1 MTSTRRAQSTDVR
14 IRAVRPNAGLR
25 KAYAGKLRSLV
36 RQMAQDVAK
45 ELEGLY
51 RKVEPR
57 IAKDAKSE
65 SPAERLQ
72 KIIDRTRKKWEESTR
87 DFAEDT
93 ADWFVRKTRDHVDRA
108 QNSALRASG
117 FEGFDLRFDKG
128 QISQDAFDALVN
140 ANTSLIKSISSRYL
154 QEVEGLVMRAVTDGR
169 DVAGLKSELS
179 KRYGITQRRAD
190 FIARDQCN
198 KATEA
203 LCRANDLE
211 VGVEQG
217 EWIHVPGKH
226 TSRETH
232 KEMDGKKFDLKKG
245 LYDRDVGRYVLP
257 GELPGCFVGESKL
270 NDLPF
275 PMKLYRRLY
284 TGKLAEFITDD
295 GTVCSATPNHPV
307 LTLKGWKPARLL
319 DKGDY
324 LIHKKRTDCSLI
336 RELNANRVVPT
347 FKELFDSLVLGGVP
361 ASVSE
366 GSAGQ
371 FHGDG
376 ADGEVDVI
384 DVYGLLTNE
393 VNAELSHVCGKVG
406 LSFAEAADFARLL
419 SGLRPSDAFIVRVS
433 NSGDG
438 KISGLCDRFSS
449 FFRSLSKTQKLCL
462 LNPAHFDPSSFE
474 PSPDGMTGN
483 VEMLGNSLLGLS
495 ALVHGDDFILGQL
508 DAIARAAVN
517 GDFYSSLPKVLADDV
532 GGKPDLFCDLNEALA
547 FGYGLSRVSEVRFRE
562 FFGHVYNMETSV
574 NWYIVNNTVVHNCQC
589 TYRPILSRKLWKK
602 NS

>member
-45 ELEGLY
+45 ELEKLY
-51 RKVEPR
+51 RKVEPQ

-65 SPAERLQ
+65 SPVERLQ
-72 KIIDRTRKKWEESTR
+72 KIIDRMRKKWEESTR

-117 FEGFDLRFDKG
+117 FEAFDLRFDKG
-128 QISQDAFDALVN
+128 QISKDAFDALVN

-257 GELPGCFVGESKL
+257 GVEPGC
-270 NDLPF
+270 
-275 PMKLYRRLY
+275 
-284 TGKLAEFITDD
+284 
-295 GTVCSATPNHPV
+295 
-307 LTLKGWKPARLL
+307 
-319 DKGDY
+319 
-324 LIHKKRTDCSLI
+324 
-336 RELNANRVVPT
+336 
-347 FKELFDSLVLGGVP
+347 
-361 ASVSE
+361 
-366 GSAGQ
+366 Q
-371 FHGDG
+371 
-376 ADGEVDVI
+376 
-384 DVYGLLTNE
+384 
-393 VNAELSHVCGKVG
+393 CG
-406 LSFAEAADFARLL
+406 
-419 SGLRPSDAFIVRVS
+419 
-433 NSGDG
+433 
-438 KISGLCDRFSS
+438 
-449 FFRSLSKTQKLCL
+449 
-462 LNPAHFDPSSFE
+462 
-474 PSPDGMTGN
+474 
-483 VEMLGNSLLGLS
+483 
-495 ALVHGDDFILGQL
+495 
-508 DAIARAAVN
+508 
-517 GDFYSSLPKVLADDV
+517 
-532 GGKPDLFCDLNEALA
+532 
-547 FGYGLSRVSEVRFRE
+547 
-562 FFGHVYNMETSV
+562 
-574 NWYIVNNTVVHNCQC
+574 
-589 TYRPILSRKLWKK
+589 YRPLLSRKLWKK

>member
-1 MTSTRRAQSTDVR
+1 MTSTRRAPSTDVR

-51 RKVEPR
+51 RKVEPQ
-57 IAKDAKSE
+57 IAKDARGE

-72 KIIDRTRKKWEESTR
+72 KIIDRMRKKWEESTR

-117 FEGFDLRFDKG
+117 FEAFDLRFDKG

-140 ANTSLIKSISSRYL
+140 ANTSLIKSISSRYI

-179 KRYGITQRRAD
+179 KRYDITQRRAD

-257 GELPGCFVGESKL
+257 GGRTWLP
-270 NDLPF
+270 
-275 PMKLYRRLY
+275 MW
-284 TGKLAEFITDD
+284 I
-295 GTVCSATPNHPV
+295 SAS
-307 LTLKGWKPARLL
+307 
-319 DKGDY
+319 
-324 LIHKKRTDCSLI
+324 I
-336 RELNANRVVPT
+336 E
-347 FKELFDSLVLGGVP
+347 
-361 ASVSE
+361 
-366 GSAGQ
+366 
-371 FHGDG
+371 
-376 ADGEVDVI
+376 
-384 DVYGLLTNE
+384 
-393 VNAELSHVCGKVG
+393 
-406 LSFAEAADFARLL
+406 
-419 SGLRPSDAFIVRVS
+419 
-433 NSGDG
+433 
-438 KISGLCDRFSS
+438 
-449 FFRSLSKTQKLCL
+449 
-462 LNPAHFDPSSFE
+462 
-474 PSPDGMTGN
+474 
-483 VEMLGNSLLGLS
+483 
-495 ALVHGDDFILGQL
+495 
-508 DAIARAAVN
+508 
-517 GDFYSSLPKVLADDV
+517 
-532 GGKPDLFCDLNEALA
+532 
-547 FGYGLSRVSEVRFRE
+547 
-562 FFGHVYNMETSV
+562 
-574 NWYIVNNTVVHNCQC
+574 
-589 TYRPILSRKLWKK
+589 
-602 NS
+602 

>member
-1 MTSTRRAQSTDVR
+1 MTTTRLAQSTDVR
-14 IRAVRPNAGLR
+14 IRAVRPNAGIR

-57 IAKDAKSE
+57 IAKDARGE

-72 KIIDRTRKKWEESTR
+72 KIIDRMRKKWEEYSR

-108 QNSALRASG
+108 QNSALRDSG
-117 FEGFDLRFDKG
+117 VEAFDLRFDKG

-140 ANTSLIKSISSRYL
+140 ANTSLIKSISSHYL

-232 KEMDGKKFDLKKG
+232 KAMDGKKFDLKKG
-245 LYDRDVGRYVLP
+245 LYDREVGRYVLP
-257 GELPGCFVGESKL
+257 GVEPG
-270 NDLPF
+270 
-275 PMKLYRRLY
+275 
-284 TGKLAEFITDD
+284 
-295 GTVCSATPNHPV
+295 
-307 LTLKGWKPARLL
+307 
-319 DKGDY
+319 
-324 LIHKKRTDCSLI
+324 
-336 RELNANRVVPT
+336 
-347 FKELFDSLVLGGVP
+347 
-361 ASVSE
+361 
-366 GSAGQ
+366 
-371 FHGDG
+371 
-376 ADGEVDVI
+376 
-384 DVYGLLTNE
+384 
-393 VNAELSHVCGKVG
+393 
-406 LSFAEAADFARLL
+406 
-419 SGLRPSDAFIVRVS
+419 
-433 NSGDG
+433 
-438 KISGLCDRFSS
+438 
-449 FFRSLSKTQKLCL
+449 
-462 LNPAHFDPSSFE
+462 
-474 PSPDGMTGN
+474 
-483 VEMLGNSLLGLS
+483 
-495 ALVHGDDFILGQL
+495 
-508 DAIARAAVN
+508 
-517 GDFYSSLPKVLADDV
+517 
-532 GGKPDLFCDLNEALA
+532 
-547 FGYGLSRVSEVRFRE
+547 
-562 FFGHVYNMETSV
+562 
-574 NWYIVNNTVVHNCQC
+574 CQC
-589 TYRPILSRKLWKK
+589 TYRPLLSRKLWTK